1 MFISSCLSTPFTA
14 ARAKK
19 STLKIRYYYLF
30 DAEMQDAPR
39 ESKHFQ
45 NREGIQTVWQVEEE
59 AIRRRAG
66 TESKLYWQVGER
78 AEE

>member
-1 MFISSCLSTPFTA
+1 
-14 ARAKK
+14 
-19 STLKIRYYYLF
+19 
-30 DAEMQDAPR
+30 MQDAPR